1 MDGVLVGYII
11 ASIVCVFPGSDDCV
25 IKQEVDKVYQ
35 TEYGCRADL
44 PSHLPSINA
53 AEVDCVPVYRPSK
66 GDSW

>member
-1 MDGVLVGYII
+1 
-11 ASIVCVFPGSDDCV
+11 
-25 IKQEVDKVYQ
+25 VDKVYQ